1 MDACSLWLP
10 LMCFCK
16 LYSLPYSTKYLHL
29 CAESN
34 QWLIY
39 LIFSQL
45 YQIPQS
51 QVIII
56 KEKIRLRVN

>member
-16 LYSLPYSTKYLHL
+16 IYELPYSTKYLHL

-34 QWLIY
+34 EWLMY

-51 QVIII
+51 QVDIENII
-56 KEKIRLRVN
+56 K